1 MTNKTTTKYSPE
13 VRERT
18 VRMVFERQGSTP
30 RSGRRSARS
39 RRRSAARRRSCE
51 TRTISVMKGV
61 YPSHG
66 TSSARVREAMH
77 LIKAARSRFRPILF
91 TLDQAAIPCRR
102 RSSSVSTLLP
112 PYSVLRTSTQ
122 VWLPNLFLGV
132 RIQAQALSRSPN
144 TAIASVATRA
154 IRVTRLPCSPDR
166 RSGVPFS
173 ECPSGK
179 RLSHWNRL

>member
-1 MTNKTTTKYSPE
+1 MANKTSMKYSPE
-13 VRERT
+13 VRERA
-18 VRMVFERQGSTP
+18 VRLVFEHQGERAPQWAVIGSITAKT
-30 RSGRRSARS
+30 GCTA
-39 RRRSAARRRSCE
+39 E
-51 TRTISVMKGV
+51 TLRDRTISVMKGA

-66 TSSARVREAMH
+66 TSSAQVREAMH
-77 LIKAARSRFRPILF
+77 FIKAARCRFRPILL

-122 VWLPNLFLGV
+122 VWLPNLFLGA

-154 IRVTRLPCSPDR
+154 IRVT
-166 RSGVPFS
+166 
-173 ECPSGK
+173 
-179 RLSHWNRL
+179 

>member
-18 VRMVFERQGSTP
+18 VRIVFERQGSTP

-77 LIKAARSRFRPILF
+77 LIKAARSRFRPILL
-91 TLDQAAIPCRR
+91 TLDQAAIPE
-102 RSSSVSTLLP
+102 L
-112 PYSVLRTSTQ
+112 Q
-122 VWLPNLFLGV
+122 
-132 RIQAQALSRSPN
+132 
-144 TAIASVATRA
+144 RA
-154 IRVTRLPCSPDR
+154 ADLSPDEASFHLSLA
-166 RSGVPFS
+166 RSLEEVGRVADAAR
-173 ECPSGK
+173 EYETYLEKAPSAPDAESLRAHLKTLPSPRK
-179 RLSHWNRL
+179 RPTPP